1 MVAWQPCYLGLSPIY
16 KDKAL
21 GTRLGCLG
29 HPGASTVASC
39 EPPLKALVTLIGS
52 VEEEG
57 ERDRSEG
64 GGGGVGSSA
73 TKTLRKPLQTP
84 LNHTG
89 ERLRTSTTLWRK
101 DDVLSKP
108 ALKFCRLI
116 RVLRDSTY
124 YYCACVLRISRYSGF
139 LWVVPP
145 NTWMFLRSLKLC
157 GESRT

>member
-64 GGGGVGSSA
+64 GGGGLEA
-73 TKTLRKPLQTP
+73 PL
-84 LNHTG
+84 LK
-89 ERLRTSTTLWRK
+89 RLGNRCKR
-101 DDVLSKP
+101 P
-108 ALKFCRLI
+108 
-116 RVLRDSTY
+116 
-124 YYCACVLRISRYSGF
+124 
-139 LWVVPP
+139 
-145 NTWMFLRSLKLC
+145 
-157 GESRT
+157 